1 MPQTTIDKVRPW
13 FDAWSLVG
21 NETKEER
28 ATLELMRESAVVFL
42 AEIVEGAPPR
52 WLSLVGKS
60 GVGKTFLAKRVAEF
74 IARYGETM
82 YNRHHRPKIDPES
95 RDYLSS
101 YIYAQ
106 EGRVFT
112 DWGKIIEDAR
122 NREFNRYQRACKDHY
137 KILDD
142 LGTNSAGADGK
153 MTPFATQ
160 TMAEILNRRLSR
172 WTMITS
178 NFTKA
183 QFATDFDVRIAS
195 RLMRD
200 RNVTLPREDGKD
212 TPMIDAAINAAA
224 GIARSYFEAMEQ
236 FNKKTEAHDG

>member
-1 MPQTTIDKVRPW
+1 
-13 FDAWSLVG
+13 
-21 NETKEER
+21 
-28 ATLELMRESAVVFL
+28 
-42 AEIVEGAPPR
+42 
-52 WLSLVGKS
+52 
-60 GVGKTFLAKRVAEF
+60 
-74 IARYGETM
+74 M

-112 DWGKIIEDAR
+112 DWG
-122 NREFNRYQRACKDHY
+122 KDHY

-183 QFATDFDVRIAS
+183 QFAADFDVRIAS

-200 RNVTLPREDGKD
+200 RNVIVECEVRDY
-212 TPMIDAAINAAA
+212 AIRKEKA
-224 GIARSYFEAMEQ
+224 
-236 FNKKTEAHDG
+236 